1 MKKLLTLVSLFTIF
15 SIYSQDTI
23 KKAVG
28 DFTTLKVYNG
38 IGVELIKSDKQEIV
52 ITGEKAQK
60 VNVKT
65 TRNILKLYLPF
76 PESLANGKVKII
88 LYYSKDIDIIDANEG
103 ASITAKEFKQ
113 SKVEI
118 KTQEMAFINMVLEV
132 QYLTIKAVTGG
143 VIKLTGSTKNQTIE
157 VNNSGV
163 YRGYNLKVENTT
175 YIRAS
180 LGGKGEVNS
189 GETLDAKVS
198 FGGTI
203 FYKGTPEVL
212 KTKKVLGG
220 IIEVKN

>member
-38 IGVELIKSDKQEIV
+38 IDVELIKSDKQEIV

-175 YIRAS
+175 YIRAA

>member
-38 IGVELIKSDKQEIV
+38 IDVELIKSDKQEIV

-60 VNVKT
+60 VNLKT
-65 TRNILKLYLPF
+65 TRDILKLYLPF
-76 PESLANGKVKII
+76 PESLANGKVKIVV
-88 LYYSKDIDIIDANEG
+88 YYSKDIDIIDANEG

-113 SKVEI
+113 QKVEI

-143 VIKLTGSTKNQTIE
+143 AIKLTGSTKNQTIE

-175 YIRAS
+175 YIRAA

-220 IIEVKN
+220 TIEAKN

>member
-38 IGVELIKSDKQEIV
+38 IDVELIKSDKQEIV

-143 VIKLTGSTKNQTIE
+143 AIKLTGSTKNQTIE

-175 YIRAS
+175 YIRAA

-220 IIEVKN
+220 IIEAKN

>member
-175 YIRAS
+175 YIRAA

>member
-38 IGVELIKSDKQEIV
+38 IDVELIKSDKQEIV

-143 VIKLTGSTKNQTIE
+143 AIKLTGSTKNQTIE

-175 YIRAS
+175 YIRAA

>member
-38 IGVELIKSDKQEIV
+38 IDVELIKSDKQEIV

-65 TRNILKLYLPF
+65 TRDILKLYLPF
-76 PESLANGKVKII
+76 PESLANGKVKIVV
-88 LYYSKDIDIIDANEG
+88 YYSKDIDIIDANEG

-113 SKVEI
+113 QKVEI

-175 YIRAS
+175 YIRAA
-180 LGGKGEVNS
+180 LGGKGEVSS

-220 IIEVKN
+220 TIEAKN

>member
-38 IGVELIKSDKQEIV
+38 IDVELIKSDKQEIV

-65 TRNILKLYLPF
+65 TRDILKLYLPF
-76 PESLANGKVKII
+76 PESLANGKVKIVV
-88 LYYSKDIDIIDANEG
+88 YYSKDIDIIDANEG

-113 SKVEI
+113 QKVEI

-143 VIKLTGSTKNQTIE
+143 AIKLTGSTKNQTIE

-175 YIRAS
+175 YIRAA

-220 IIEVKN
+220 TIEAKN

>member
-38 IGVELIKSDKQEIV
+38 IDVELIKSDKQEIV

-60 VNVKT
+60 VNAKT
-65 TRNILKLYLPF
+65 TRDILKLYLPF
-76 PESLANGKVKII
+76 PESLANGKVKIVV
-88 LYYSKDIDIIDANEG
+88 YYSKDIDIIDANEG

-113 SKVEI
+113 QKVEI

-143 VIKLTGSTKNQTIE
+143 AIKLTGSTKNQTIE

-175 YIRAS
+175 YIRAA
-180 LGGKGEVNS
+180 LGGKGEVSS

-220 IIEVKN
+220 TIEAKN

>member
-38 IGVELIKSDKQEIV
+38 IDVELIKSDKQEIF

-65 TRNILKLYLPF
+65 TRDILKLYLPF
-76 PESLANGKVKII
+76 PESLANGKVKIVV
-88 LYYSKDIDIIDANEG
+88 YYSKDIDIIDANEG

-113 SKVEI
+113 QKVEI

-143 VIKLTGSTKNQTIE
+143 AIKLTGSTKNQTIE

-175 YIRAS
+175 YIRAA

-220 IIEVKN
+220 TIEAKN

>member
-38 IGVELIKSDKQEIV
+38 IDVELIKSDKQEIV

-118 KTQEMAFINMVLEV
+118 KTQEMAFINMALEV

-143 VIKLTGSTKNQTIE
+143 AIKLTGSTKNQTIE

>member
-143 VIKLTGSTKNQTIE
+143 AIKLTGSTKNQTIE

>member
-38 IGVELIKSDKQEIV
+38 IDVELIKSDKQEIV

-65 TRNILKLYLPF
+65 TRDILKLYLPF
-76 PESLANGKVKII
+76 PESLANGKVKIVV
-88 LYYSKDIDIIDANEG
+88 YYSKDIDIIDANEG

-113 SKVEI
+113 QKVEI

-175 YIRAS
+175 YIRAA
-180 LGGKGEVNS
+180 LGGKGEVS
-189 GETLDAKVS
+189 SEKTLDAKVS

-220 IIEVKN
+220 TIEAKN

>member
-38 IGVELIKSDKQEIV
+38 IDVELIKSDKQEIV

-65 TRNILKLYLPF
+65 TRDILKLYLPF
-76 PESLANGKVKII
+76 PESLANGKVKIVV
-88 LYYSKDIDIIDANEG
+88 YYSKDIDIIDANEG

-113 SKVEI
+113 QKVEI

-143 VIKLTGSTKNQTIE
+143 AIKLTGSTKNQTIE

-175 YIRAS
+175 YIRAA
-180 LGGKGEVNS
+180 LGGKGEVSS

-220 IIEVKN
+220 TIEAKN

>member
-38 IGVELIKSDKQEIV
+38 IDVELIKSDKQEIV

-118 KTQEMAFINMVLEV
+118 KTQEMAFINMALEV

-143 VIKLTGSTKNQTIE
+143 AIKLTGSTKNQTIE

-175 YIRAS
+175 YIRAA

>member
-143 VIKLTGSTKNQTIE
+143 AIKLTGSTKNQTIE

-175 YIRAS
+175 YIRAA

>member
-38 IGVELIKSDKQEIV
+38 IDVELIKSDKQEIV

-143 VIKLTGSTKNQTIE
+143 AIKLTGSTKNQTIE

>member
-38 IGVELIKSDKQEIV
+38 IDVELIKSDKQEIF

-65 TRNILKLYLPF
+65 TRDILKLYLPF
-76 PESLANGKVKII
+76 PESLANGKVKIVV
-88 LYYSKDIDIIDANEG
+88 YYSKDIDIIDANEG

-113 SKVEI
+113 QKVEI

-143 VIKLTGSTKNQTIE
+143 AIKLTGSTKNQTIE

-175 YIRAS
+175 YIRAA

-203 FYKGTPEVL
+203 FYKGIPEVL

-220 IIEVKN
+220 TIEAKN